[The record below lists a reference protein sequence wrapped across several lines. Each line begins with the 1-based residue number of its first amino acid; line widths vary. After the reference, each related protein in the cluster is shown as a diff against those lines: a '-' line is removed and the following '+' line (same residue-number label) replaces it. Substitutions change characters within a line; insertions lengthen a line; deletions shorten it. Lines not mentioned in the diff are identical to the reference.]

1 MSTKSLNCQK
11 VLQEF
16 LDAREWED
24 EIDVD
29 SENNA
34 VRLATGVDFGEHKD
48 GRLYIEASDENS
60 RYAVYFYLP
69 FKCKESKFAEM
80 CVLLN
85 TLNNK
90 HQYGRFELTEI
101 GQVRWMQ
108 KVDFEGVEPN
118 AWSIELMVGPGWDAM
133 AYFADT
139 FAAVALTK
147 ATAEEAIQQLM
158 EEENNSNDSDGPTEL

>member
-1 MSTKSLNCQK
+1 MSKKSLNCQK

-29 SENNA
+29 TENNSVQLA
-34 VRLATGVDFGEHKD
+34 VGVNFGEHKD
-48 GRLYIEASDENS
+48 GQLYIDASDENS
-60 RYAVYFYLP
+60 MYGVFFYFP

-108 KVDFEGVEPN
+108 KVDFEGVKPN
-118 AWSIELMVGPGWDAM
+118 ARSIELMVGPGWDAM
-133 AYFADT
+133 AYFADAV
-139 FAAVALTK
+139 AAVALTK

-158 EEENNSNDSDGPTEL
+158 EAENKSSDSDGPTEL